1 MIEYAVFALVLAAAF
16 FFVGY
21 FFRKYLVEAKLRRA
35 EDLADEIINEAQ
47 LKAETTKREAQIKS
61 KDELYRLK
69 EELERE
75 MKDQS
80 EKLRQFERRLL
91 QKEESLDRRVDSF
104 EKRERALSKR
114 ERETAARERELGL
127 LKEKRLSL
135 LKEAQQEVARIAG
148 LSRTEARDILMNEMI
163 SEAKD
168 QAGRMIRDIE
178 TETKEMAEKT
188 SREIISTAIQRCAT
202 EYAAETSVAVVY
214 LPNDEM
220 KGRII
225 GREGRNIRAL
235 ELATGVDLIVDDT
248 PEAVI
253 VSCFDGIKRKIAEV
267 ALERLIADG
276 RIHPARIEEIVAKVK
291 KEIEAQM
298 IEEGEQAVF
307 EARVGKVHPEI
318 VKLLGRLKYRTSYG
332 QNVLQHSKEVAYI
345 AGIMA
350 NELGASPRVA
360 RRAGLLHDLG
370 KAADHELEG
379 THAEIGAETARKY
392 NESPAIVEAI
402 KRHHDGDLREAGV
415 ETVLVQAA
423 DALSA
428 SRPGA
433 RREVLESYIK
443 RLEKL
448 EQIASSFKGVNK
460 TYAIQAGREVR
471 ILVDQ
476 EEVRDDGA
484 MMLAREVAQ
493 KIENELEYPGQIKV
507 TVIRETRAIEYAK

>member
-1 MIEYAVFALVLAAAF
+1 MNSVFIAVLAVACLSAGYLLRKH
-16 FFVGY
+16 FVEI
-21 FFRKYLVEAKLRRA
+21 RLKRA
-35 EDLADEIINEAQ
+35 QDLAEEIIKDAQ
-47 LKAETTKREAQIKS
+47 EKAETLKREAQLKS

-75 MKDQS
+75 MREQG
-80 EKLRQFERRLL
+80 EKLRQFEKRLL

-104 EKRERALSKR
+104 ERRERLLAKK
-114 ERETAARERELGL
+114 ERENAGRARELNL
-127 LKEKRLSL
+127 LKEKRRAL
-135 LKEAQQEVARIAG
+135 LKEAQQEVVRVAG
-148 LSRTEARDILMNEMI
+148 LTRNEARDALMREMVA
-163 SEAKD
+163 SARERSA
-168 QAGRMIRDIE
+168 RTIRDIE
-178 TETKEMAEKT
+178 AESREKAEKV
-188 SREIISTAIQRCAT
+188 SREIISTAIQRCAS

-225 GREGRNIRAL
+225 GREGRNIRAF

-276 RIHPARIEEIVAKVK
+276 RIHPARIEEVVSKVR
-291 KEIEAQM
+291 KEIDAKI
-298 IEEGEQAVF
+298 IEEGEQALF
-307 EARVGKVHPEI
+307 EARVGKVHPEL
-318 VKLLGRLKYRTSYG
+318 VKMLGRLRYRTSYG
-332 QNVLQHSKEVAYI
+332 QNVLQHSKEVAHI

-350 NELGASPRVA
+350 SELGADARTA
-360 RRAGLLHDLG
+360 RRSGLLHDIG
-370 KAADHELEG
+370 KAADHEVEG
-379 THAEIGAETARKY
+379 THAEIGANLARKY
-392 NESPAIVEAI
+392 GESEAVVEAI
-402 KRHHDGDLREAGV
+402 GRHHDADLREAQVG
-415 ETVLVQAA
+415 TVLVQAA

-460 TYAIQAGREVR
+460 TYAIQAGREIR

-476 EEVRDDGA
+476 DQVPDDGA
-484 MMLAREVAQ
+484 SSLARDVAE
-493 KIENELEYPGQIKV
+493 KIENDLEYPGQIKV
-507 TVIRETRAIEYAK
+507 TVIRETRAIDYAK

>member
-1 MIEYAVFALVLAAAF
+1 M
-16 FFVGY
+16 
-21 FFRKYLVEAKLRRA
+21 
-35 EDLADEIINEAQ
+35 
-47 LKAETTKREAQIKS
+47 
-61 KDELYRLK
+61 
-69 EELERE
+69 
-75 MKDQS
+75 MKD
-80 EKLRQFERRLL
+80 
-91 QKEESLDRRVDSF
+91 
-104 EKRERALSKR
+104 
-114 ERETAARERELGL
+114 
-127 LKEKRLSL
+127 
-135 LKEAQQEVARIAG
+135 AQQEIARIAG
-148 LSRTEARDILMNEMI
+148 LSRNEAKEILMNEMI
-163 SEAKD
+163 AD
-168 QAGRMIRDIE
+168 ARDRAGRTIRDIE
-178 TETKEMAEKT
+178 AETREMSDKL

-267 ALERLIADG
+267 ALDRLISDG
-276 RIHPARIEEIVAKVK
+276 RIHPARIEEIVAKVR

-298 IEEGEQAVF
+298 VQEGEQALF

-332 QNVLQHSKEVAYI
+332 QNVLQHSKEVAHI

-350 NELGASPRVA
+350 SELGDDARAA
-360 RRAGLLHDLG
+360 RRAGLLHDIG
-370 KAADHELEG
+370 KALDHEVEG
-379 THAEIGAETARKY
+379 THAEIGAAFARKY
-392 NESPAIVEAI
+392 GEAPPIIEAI
-402 KRHHDGDLREAGV
+402 GRHHDTDLREARIG
-415 ETVLVQAA
+415 TVLIQAG

-476 EEVRDDGA
+476 EEVQDDGA
-484 MMLAREVAQ
+484 LMLAREIAD

>member
-1 MIEYAVFALVLAAAF
+1 VNAVIMAVLAVACLSI
-16 FFVGY
+16 GY
-21 FFRKYLVEAKLRRA
+21 FLRKHLVEIKLKRA
-35 EDLADEIINEAQ
+35 RDFADKIIGEAEQ
-47 LKAETTKREAQIKS
+47 KAETAKREAQLKS

-75 MKDQS
+75 MKEQGD
-80 EKLRQFERRLL
+80 KLRQFERRLL

-104 EKRERALSKR
+104 EKRERLLAKR
-114 ERETAARERELGL
+114 ERENSGRERELNL

-135 LKEAQQEVARIAG
+135 LKDAQQEVARIAG
-148 LSRTEARDILMNEMI
+148 LSRNEAREILMNEMI
-163 SEAKD
+163 TEARD
-168 QAGRMIRDIE
+168 RAARTIRDVE
-178 TETKEMAEKT
+178 SEKREMADKL

-267 ALERLIADG
+267 ALERLIVDG
-276 RIHPARIEEIVAKVK
+276 RIHPARIEEVVGKVR

-298 IEEGEQAVF
+298 VEQGEQALF
-307 EARVGKVHPEI
+307 DARVGKVHPEI

-332 QNVLQHSKEVAYI
+332 QNVLQHSKEVAHI

-350 NELGASPRVA
+350 SELGADARAA
-360 RRAGLLHDLG
+360 RRSGLLHDIG
-370 KAADHELEG
+370 KALDHEVEG
-379 THAEIGAETARKY
+379 THAEIGAEFARKY
-392 NESPAIVEAI
+392 GESRSVVEAI
-402 KRHHDGDLREAGV
+402 GRHHDTDLREAQVG
-415 ETVLVQAA
+415 TVLVQAA

-460 TYAIQAGREVR
+460 SYAIQAGREVR

-484 MMLAREVAQ
+484 SLLAREVAQ

>member
-1 MIEYAVFALVLAAAF
+1 MNTVAIVVLIVSCLA
-16 FFVGY
+16 VGY
-21 FFRKYLVEAKLRRA
+21 SLRKYLVESKLKRARELADKIVEEAEQRA
-35 EDLADEIINEAQ
+35 ETA
-47 LKAETTKREAQIKS
+47 KREAQLRS

-75 MKDQS
+75 MKDQGD
-80 EKLRQFERRLL
+80 KLRQFEQRLL

-104 EKRERALSKR
+104 EKRERLLAKR
-114 ERETAARERELGL
+114 ERDNAGRERELNL
-127 LKEKRLSL
+127 IKEKRLSL
-135 LKEAQQEVARIAG
+135 LKDAQQEVARIAG
-148 LSRTEARDILMNEMI
+148 LSRNEAMDILLNEMI
-163 SEAKD
+163 SKARE
-168 QAGRMIRDIE
+168 QATRTIRDVEAE
-178 TETKEMAEKT
+178 TRETADKL

-253 VSCFDGIKRKIAEV
+253 VSCFDGIKRKIAEI
-267 ALERLIADG
+267 ALERLIVDG
-276 RIHPARIEEIVAKVK
+276 RIHPARIEEIVAKVR
-291 KEIEAQM
+291 KELEAQM
-298 IEEGEQAVF
+298 IEEGEQALF

-332 QNVLQHSKEVAYI
+332 QNVLQHSKEVAHI

-350 NELGASPRVA
+350 SELGGDARSA
-360 RRAGLLHDLG
+360 RRSGLLHDIG
-370 KAADHELEG
+370 KALDHEVEG
-379 THAEIGAETARKY
+379 THAEIGAEFARKHG
-392 NESPAIVEAI
+392 ETPTIAEAI
-402 KRHHDGDLREAGV
+402 GRHHDTDLREAQV

-476 EEVRDDGA
+476 DEVRDDGA
-484 MMLAREVAQ
+484 LMLARDVAQ
-493 KIENELEYPGQIKV
+493 KIESELEYPGQIKV
-507 TVIRETRAIEYAK
+507 TVIRETRAVEYAK

>member
-1 MIEYAVFALVLAAAF
+1 MIQTAVFVIVLAG
-16 FFVGY
+16 VCILIGY
-21 FFRKYLVEAKLRRA
+21 FLRKHLAESKLKRA
-35 EDLADEIINEAQ
+35 EELAEKIVRDAEQI
-47 LKAETTKREAQIKS
+47 AETTKREAQLKS

-75 MKDQS
+75 MKEQS

-104 EKRERALSKR
+104 EKRERALAKR
-114 ERETAARERELGL
+114 ERETAARERELAL
-127 LKEKRLSL
+127 LKEKRLAL
-135 LKEAQQEVARIAG
+135 LKEAQNQVSRIAG
-148 LSRTEARDILMNEMI
+148 LSRNEARELLMQEMI
-163 SEAKD
+163 SEARER
-168 QAGRMIRDIE
+168 AARAIRQIE
-178 TETKEMAEKT
+178 EETRETSEKL
-188 SREIISTAIQRCAT
+188 SREIISTAIQRCAA
-202 EYAAETSVAVVY
+202 EYAAETSVSVVY

-267 ALERLIADG
+267 ALERLISDG
-276 RIHPARIEEIVAKVK
+276 RIHPARIEEVVAKVK
-291 KEIEAQM
+291 KEIDAE
-298 IEEGEQAVF
+298 IVEVGEQAVF
-307 EARVGKVHPEI
+307 EARAGKMHPELI
-318 VKLLGRLKYRTSYG
+318 KLLGRLKYRTSYG
-332 QNVLQHSKEVAYI
+332 QNVLQHSKEVAHI
-345 AGIMA
+345 AGVMA
-350 NELGASPRVA
+350 TELGANARLA
-360 RRAGLLHDLG
+360 RRAGLLHDIG
-370 KAADHELEG
+370 KAVGHEQEG
-379 THAEIGAETARKY
+379 THAQIGADLARKY
-392 NESPAIVEAI
+392 GEGPGVVEAI
-402 KRHHDGDLREAGV
+402 MKHHDSDLREAAV

-471 ILVDQ
+471 ILVDH
-476 EEVRDDGA
+476 EEVTDEA
-484 MMLAREVAQ
+484 ATMLAREVAQ
-493 KIENELEYPGQIKV
+493 KIESELEYPGQIKV

>member
-1 MIEYAVFALVLAAAF
+1 MIIAVLA
-16 FFVGY
+16 VVCLSIGY
-21 FFRKYLVEAKLRRA
+21 FLRKHLVEIKLKRA
-35 EDLADEIINEAQ
+35 RDFADRIIGEAEQ
-47 LKAETTKREAQIKS
+47 KAETVKREAQLRS

-75 MKDQS
+75 MKDQG

-104 EKRERALSKR
+104 EKRERLLGRR
-114 ERETAARERELGL
+114 ERENAGRERELNL

-135 LKEAQQEVARIAG
+135 LKDAQQEIARIAG
-148 LSRTEARDILMNEMI
+148 LSRNEARETLMNEMI
-163 SEAKD
+163 SDARDRAARTIRNVEA
-168 QAGRMIRDIE
+168 E
-178 TETKEMAEKT
+178 TREMADKL

-267 ALERLIADG
+267 ALERLIVDG
-276 RIHPARIEEIVAKVK
+276 RIHPARIEEVVAKVR
-291 KEIEAQM
+291 KELEAQM
-298 IEEGEQAVF
+298 IEQGEQALF
-307 EARVGKVHPEI
+307 EAKVGKVHPEI

-332 QNVLQHSKEVAYI
+332 QNVLQHSKEVAHI

-350 NELGASPRVA
+350 SELGANARAA
-360 RRAGLLHDLG
+360 RRSGLLHDIG
-370 KAADHELEG
+370 KALDHEVEG
-379 THAEIGAETARKY
+379 THAEIGAQFARKY
-392 NESPAIVEAI
+392 GEAPSIVEAI
-402 KRHHDGDLREAGV
+402 GRHHDTDLREARIG
-415 ETVLVQAA
+415 TVLVQAA

-476 EEVRDDGA
+476 EEVRDGGA
-484 MMLAREVAQ
+484 SILARDVAQ

>member
-1 MIEYAVFALVLAAAF
+1 VDKVVLAVVVIAGLLA
-16 FFVGY
+16 GY
-21 FFRKYLVEAKLRRA
+21 YIRKYLAESKIKRA
-35 EDLADEIINEAQ
+35 EETAEKILADAKQ
-47 LKAETTKREAQIKS
+47 AAETTKREAQVRS

-75 MKDQS
+75 MREQGD
-80 EKLRQFERRLL
+80 KLRQFERRLL

-104 EKRERALSKR
+104 EKRERLLGKR
-114 ERETAARERELGL
+114 ERETAARERELNL
-127 LKEKRLSL
+127 LKEKRLVL
-135 LKEAQQEVARIAG
+135 LREAQQEIARIGG
-148 LSRTEARDILMNEMI
+148 LSRNEARETLMNEMI
-163 SEAKD
+163 CDARERA
-168 QAGRMIRDIE
+168 ARTIRDVEAE
-178 TETKEMAEKT
+178 TRENSQKI

-253 VSCFDGIKRKIAEV
+253 ISCFDGIKRKIAEV
-267 ALERLIADG
+267 ALERLIQDG
-276 RIHPARIEEIVAKVK
+276 RIHPARIEEIVAKAR
-291 KEIEAQM
+291 KEIESKM
-298 IEEGEQAVF
+298 IEEGEQALF
-307 EARVGKVHPEI
+307 EARVGKVHPEL
-318 VKLLGRLKYRTSYG
+318 VRLLGRLRYRTSYG
-332 QNVLQHSKEVAYI
+332 QNVLQHSKEVAHI
-345 AGIMA
+345 AGVIA
-350 NELGASPRVA
+350 SELGVDARLA
-360 RRAGLLHDLG
+360 RRAGLLHDIG
-370 KAADHELEG
+370 KAIDHEVEG
-379 THAEIGAETARKY
+379 THAEIGAEIARKCG
-392 NESPAIVEAI
+392 ESKAVVEGIAM
-402 KRHHDGDLREAGV
+402 HHDNDLCEARIS
-415 ETVLVQAA
+415 TVLVQAA

-433 RREVLESYIK
+433 RREVLESYVK

-476 EEVRDDGA
+476 EEVQDNGA
-484 MMLAREVAQ
+484 LTLAREVAQ